1 MKHLIDNLM
10 ANPEI
15 YGLWK
20 YIPYPGCTILDCGFN
35 TPAGWE
41 AARLLTLAAI
51 NGRGFVSF
59 GDIDLG
65 SCRLPAI
72 NICYDSPKT
81 LVATLAEPVQ
91 IKNWEVFGPA
101 LAPNKEASLLCLIDK
116 RDAVSDQGSAV
127 PESATGILNSI
138 PVLTKRDQLLLAVA
152 PYPSLVGM
160 ILQTSSALPRTLQ
173 ILITNGLDPDQVLW
187 GWSSCPLPPLVDD
200 LQLAIA
206 RLEKTLLYGLT
217 ISLWVRGDNEQLVTL
232 LNKTPVNG
240 QVRLHNLTTAKTIVK
255 GSIAGDQLRN
265 LYSL

>member
-35 TPAGWE
+35 TPGGWE
-41 AARLLTLAAI
+41 AARLLALAAI
-51 NGRGFVSF
+51 DERGLVSF
-59 GDIDLG
+59 GNFDLG

-81 LVATLAEPVQ
+81 LLATLAQPVH
-91 IKNWEVFGPA
+91 IKNWEIFGPA
-101 LAPNKEASLLCLIDK
+101 LVPGNKNRLLLCSIDK
-116 RDAVSDQGSAV
+116 IDSGSCGRPALPELLMGINNTLDLNNHDQVVIA
-127 PESATGILNSI
+127 I
-138 PVLTKRDQLLLAVA
+138 A